1 MFLHISDNMT
11 IEDVQDRFR
20 ECFPFLDIVFYRN
33 PHKRGQASEKSDEIR
48 PEEKLADV
56 RSNHYNGVLEI
67 KSWYSVA
74 RVEQEL
80 KENFGLY
87 AQVLRKDDNGHWVQ
101 TTVSDTYTLADQ
113 VQFSVEALQQN
124 SNVF

>member
-20 ECFPFLDIVFYRN
+20 ECFPSLDIVFYRK
-33 PHKRGQASEKSDEIR
+33 PHKREQASEKSDEMR
-48 PEEKLADV
+48 PMEKLADI

-80 KENFGLY
+80 KEIFGLN
-87 AQVLRKDDNGHWVQ
+87 AQIFRQDETGRWIQ
-101 TTVSDTYTLADQ
+101 TTSSDAYTLADQ
-113 VQFSVEALQQN
+113 MCISFDALQTKL
-124 SNVF
+124 